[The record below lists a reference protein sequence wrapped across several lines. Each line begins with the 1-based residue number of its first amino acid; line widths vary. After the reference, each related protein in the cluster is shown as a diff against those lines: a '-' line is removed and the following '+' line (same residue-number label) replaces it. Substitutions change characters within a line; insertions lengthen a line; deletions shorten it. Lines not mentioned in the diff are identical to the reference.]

1 MAYCLSTTS
10 RITSIIRKTLAKW
23 GQPCAHVRY
32 DKSKSKLVISSEYD
46 YVWVSKIRNIP
57 GRSWNKN
64 LEINVFPRYQ
74 RKKIWNAL
82 MEAFPGRKLLVTDCG
97 ITKEFTIPYKK

>member
-1 MAYCLSTTS
+1 MAAIATNPKAT
-10 RITSIIRKTLAKW
+10 ITRTIT
-23 GQPCAHVRY
+23 Q
-32 DKSKSKLVISSEYD
+32 
-46 YVWVSKIRNIP
+46 NIP